1 MNIFFASL
9 LECVRKSLQNV
20 ILCIIFISIF
30 VGELIGL
37 TVYATSQNARQ
48 NALKIIGAKIMMTSN
63 ESTDIECS
71 INEEMMSQ
79 ILTVQHVV
87 SINQNRAEYAIPI
100 GFKNSK
106 ETDGEPPTGS
116 PQDKD
121 WVDITPESV
130 IIDAFREVKSADV
143 FRENQVTLIEGIFP
157 DTKNFGAIVEKRLA
171 EVNGFH
177 IGDVFTV
184 TSSENIKV
192 QIPIIGIYETKAN
205 FRVTEE
211 NSLGESIYAMSPY
224 NRIYTDLTVAVQVY
238 KTDITKLPLEIFV
251 DDPKNLDIVANSIKE
266 FDFDW
271 NNLGLYNMTAS
282 YMRDEAGQV
291 GVLDN
296 FAKLIIFYVSSIGGI
311 LLLLILSVFTK
322 YFEYESGILLA
333 LGATKKRAL
342 SQYYVTTAYIMGIAL
357 IISAAISRV
366 YAGQLTDKM
375 IENTS
380 IEIDVISTYLTGFE
394 TSLEVTKASL
404 TPTTWLM
411 FIFTIVFFLFISGLL
426 PLYTLS
432 HLKPKDIITKK

>member
-9 LECVRKSLQNV
+9 LESVRKPVQNV

-48 NALKIIGAKIMMTSN
+48 SALEIIGAKMMMSSN
-63 ESTDIECS
+63 ESTDIECN
-71 INEEMMSQ
+71 INEKMISQ
-79 ILTVQHVV
+79 ILTVKHIV
-87 SINQNRAEYAIPI
+87 SVNQNRAEYAIPI
-100 GFKNSK
+100 SFRNSK
-106 ETDGEPPTGS
+106 EIDGQPPASS

-143 FRENQVTLIEGIFP
+143 FRENQAKLIEGIFP
-157 DTKNFGAIVEKRLA
+157 DTKNCGAIIEKRLA

-177 IGDVFTV
+177 IGDEFTV
-184 TSSENIKV
+184 TSSENIEV

-211 NSLGESIYAMSPY
+211 NALGESIYAMSPY
-224 NRIYTDLTVAVQVY
+224 NRIYTDLTAVIQLY

-251 DDPKNLDIVANSIKE
+251 DAPKNLDIAANSIKE

-271 NNLGLYNMTAS
+271 ENLGLYNMTAS
-282 YMRDEAGQV
+282 YMKDEAGQV

-333 LGATKKRAL
+333 LGATKKRAIA
-342 SQYYVTTAYIMGIAL
+342 QYYITTAYIMGIAL
-357 IISAAISRV
+357 IISVAISRV
-366 YAGQLTDKM
+366 YAGQLTAKM

-380 IEIDVISTYLTGFE
+380 VEMDVIASYLTGFE
-394 TSLEVTKASL
+394 TSLEVMQASL
-404 TPTTWLM
+404 TPTTWFM
-411 FIFTIVFFLFISGLL
+411 FLVAIVFFLFVSGLL
-426 PLYTLS
+426 PLYTLL
-432 HLKPKDIITKK
+432 HLKPKDIIAKK